1 MGLKKADTTSYR
13 RLLTRGDSTFSD
25 AENIKQ
31 YPASNKARLMG
42 PELLSSYSFLHYNH
56 KYDWLRLTL
65 DEIVDAYQ
73 KLYGPTAWES
83 DCESMDED
91 SDQGEG
97 GSRWWWWWWRGSER
111 GGDGWAGVRVRG

>member
-1 MGLKKADTTSYR
+1 MCTVGLKKADTTSYR

-65 DEIVDAYQ
+65 DEIADAYK
-73 KLYGPTAWES
+73 KLY
-83 DCESMDED
+83 
-91 SDQGEG
+91 
-97 GSRWWWWWWRGSER
+97 
-111 GGDGWAGVRVRG
+111 